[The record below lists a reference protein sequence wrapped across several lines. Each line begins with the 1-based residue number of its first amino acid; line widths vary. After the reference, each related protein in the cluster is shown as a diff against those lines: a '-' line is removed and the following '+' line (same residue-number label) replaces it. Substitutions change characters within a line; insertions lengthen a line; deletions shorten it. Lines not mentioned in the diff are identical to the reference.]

1 MDVNPHIIIRRC
13 VICTVLCGR
22 WPFLIRGAWPMERPD
37 SQPLYSAADAMAL
50 RLASGHFGIFCRR
63 LIGGKMR
70 NIQMGR
76 R

>member
-1 MDVNPHIIIRRC
+1 
-13 VICTVLCGR
+13 
-22 WPFLIRGAWPMERPD
+22 MERPD
-37 SQPLYSAADAMAL
+37 RQPLYSAADAMAL

-63 LIGGKMR
+63 PIGGKMR